1 MTAKETIRTKLNRL
15 RRQSRETGQVQL
27 SASAVTLGAEA
38 VIHFLLAAVLSGVSV
53 PDGTAP
59 FGVALVAAAG
69 SGLCGGC
76 AMMGACFGS
85 LCLLAFLRGFG
96 TQRQPF

>member
-1 MTAKETIRTKLNRL
+1 MCIRDR
-15 RRQSRETGQVQL
+15 SWETGQVQL

-59 FGVALVAAAG
+59 FGVALVGAAG
-69 SGLCGGC
+69 SGLCG
-76 AMMGACFGS
+76 AAALLGACFGYLAMLDFS
-85 LCLLAFLRGFG
+85 SGLRYASCLLY
-96 TQRQPF
+96 TS